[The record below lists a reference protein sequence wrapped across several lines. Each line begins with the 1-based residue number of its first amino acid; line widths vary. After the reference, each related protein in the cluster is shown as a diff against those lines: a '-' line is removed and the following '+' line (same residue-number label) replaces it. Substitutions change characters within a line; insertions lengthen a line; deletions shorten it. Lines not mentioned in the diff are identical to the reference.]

1 MPDRRLQV
9 FHAVAKQGSF
19 TKAADVLFMTQPAV
33 TFQIKQLEEHLNTR
47 LFERGHGRISLT
59 PAGELAF
66 DYAERILS
74 LGAELDTRVREM
86 TERLSGPLLIGA
98 SMTIAEFLLPRVL
111 GEFKAAHPSVH
122 AKLTVANS
130 ETIESR
136 VAAHTLDVGLIE
148 APSDHPAL
156 VVDRCCDDELQV
168 VVAAGHPLS
177 RQHSIAPTALLGH
190 PYISREAGSGT
201 RDFIDL
207 YFARAGIDSSSL
219 ATDMELGSPEA
230 IKGVVETGVG
240 YAILSRAAV
249 QKEIRLGTLC
259 AIPLAPRLIR
269 VLSLV
274 HSKEKF
280 RSRLV
285 DTFASFATLRL
296 SAAAE
301 MARASST

>member
-9 FHAVAKQGSF
+9 FHAVAKQKSF

-33 TFQIKQLEEHLNTR
+33 TFQIRQLEEHFNTR
-47 LFERGHGRISLT
+47 LFERGHGRVSLT
-59 PAGELAF
+59 PAGEVVL

-74 LGAELDTRVREM
+74 LGEELDTRVREM
-86 TERLSGPLLIGA
+86 TERLSGPILIGA
-98 SMTIAEFLLPRVL
+98 SMTIAQFLLPRVL
-111 GEFKAAHPSVH
+111 GEFKAAYPSVH
-122 AKLTVANS
+122 AKLAVANS

-148 APSDHPAL
+148 APSENAAL
-156 VVDRCCDDELQV
+156 MVETCCEDELQV
-168 VVAAGHPLS
+168 VVAAGHALLA
-177 RQHSIAPTALLGH
+177 HASILPAALLGH

-207 YFARAGIDSSSL
+207 YFARAGIDPGSL

-249 QKEIRLGTLC
+249 RKEITLGTLC
-259 AIPLAPRLIR
+259 AIPLEPRLIR
-269 VLSLV
+269 VMSLV
-274 HSKEKF
+274 HSKDKS

-285 DTFASFATLRL
+285 DTFASFAKARL
-296 SAAAE
+296 SE
-301 MARASST
+301 ASTCATGV